1 MNQTAK
7 IIVASLLFCLFTYM
21 LLDKFYL
28 KKHSKMYPNFG
39 IRIPNGY
46 AIHGIDVSKY
56 QTDINWKL
64 VSKMRDKG
72 IKLDFAIMKASE
84 GTSNRDRFFSDNWQQ
99 SKDHNMIRGAYHYFH
114 PNMDGTLQAD
124 FFMNQLDMQKGDLAP
139 VIDIEVTDGVSKDK
153 LQKRLQDCLDALEKK
168 YDTKPIIY
176 CNVDFYKAHL
186 GDKFNDYPLWCAH
199 YQVDKPDIDRN
210 WTIWQ
215 HSDRGHV
222 NGIDGNVDFNT
233 VNGDLISLKSLCVG
247 D

>member
-1 MNQTAK
+1 MNPTTQK
-7 IIVASLLFCLFTYM
+7 IIGFLIICLFGYM
-21 LLDKFYL
+21 ILYKYIYQ
-28 KKHSKMYPNFG
+28 KNSKMYPDFG

-64 VSKMRDKG
+64 VSTMRDNG

-84 GTSNRDRFFSDNWQQ
+84 GLSNKDKYFQDNWEE
-99 SKDHNMIRGAYHYFH
+99 SIKHNLVRGAYHYFH
-114 PNMDGTLQAD
+114 PNIDGKQQAL
-124 FFMNQLDMQKGDLAP
+124 FFIKQLNMQKGDLAP
-139 VIDIEVTDGVSKDK
+139 VIDIEVTNGVGKEN
-153 LQKRLQDCLDALEKK
+153 LQKRLQECLDILEEK
-168 YDTKPIIY
+168 YKTKPIIY

-186 GDKFNDYPLWCAH
+186 GEKFDEYPLWCAH
-199 YQVDKPDIDRN
+199 YKVAKPDIDRD

-233 VNGDLISLKSLCVG
+233 VNGDMISLKSLCVSN
-247 D
+247 